1 MANAVCRFKPGGKK
15 CLLPVMS
22 ELQKS
27 YISSIQEP
35 DYAIETEFSWFPINI
50 YGDIAKS
57 LLDDEKDKICKM
69 H

>member
-1 MANAVCRFKPGGKK
+1 
-15 CLLPVMS
+15 MS

-35 DYAIETEFSWFPINI
+35 DYAIETEFSCFNRTEFVNKYI

-57 LLDDEKDKICKM
+57 LLDDVKVKICKM